1 MTRAGDITV
10 RRLGP
15 DDAARYQALR
25 LRGLEEHPESFTS
38 SAQEEAARPL
48 QWAQDRLRG
57 VAERPHDLFLG
68 AFRAGMLL
76 GIVGLQGRYRPKER
90 HNATVVGMYV
100 VPEVSG
106 QGVGR
111 LLMQALLQ
119 EAALIPGLEQLDLT
133 VTEGNDAARTLYAR
147 CGFVE
152 WGRLPRAVRIGQQYL
167 AKVHMARPLR

>member
-1 MTRAGDITV
+1 MTQVGDVTV

-15 DDAARYQALR
+15 DDAALYQALR
-25 LRGLEEHPESFTS
+25 LRGLEEHPEAFTS
-38 SAQEEAARPL
+38 SAQEERARPL
-48 QWAQDRLRG
+48 QWAQDRLRAS
-57 VAERPHDLFLG
+57 AERPHDLFLG
-68 AFRAGMLL
+68 AFRADSLL

-111 LLMQALLQ
+111 ALMHALLH
-119 EAALIPGLEQLDLT
+119 EAGQLPALEQIDLT

-147 CGFVE
+147 SGFVE
-152 WGRLPRAVRIGQQYL
+152 WGRLPRAVRIGQHYL
-167 AKVHMARPLR
+167 TKVHMARPLR